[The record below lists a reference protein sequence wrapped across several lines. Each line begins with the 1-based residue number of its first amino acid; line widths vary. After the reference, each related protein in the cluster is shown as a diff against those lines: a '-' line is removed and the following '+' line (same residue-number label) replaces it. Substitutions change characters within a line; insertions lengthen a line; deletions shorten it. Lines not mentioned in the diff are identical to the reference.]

1 MSREGHFV
9 TRVSISLAKKVGT
22 QRFTGIKKI
31 LNSCFEKRVSLLWYV
46 VLTAMAL
53 IYAFKISE
61 LLPMERKKYI

>member
-22 QRFTGIKKI
+22 QRFTGVKKI

-53 IYAFKISE
+53 IYVFKISE

>member
-22 QRFTGIKKI
+22 QRSTGIKKV

-53 IYAFKISE
+53 IYVFKISV

>member
-53 IYAFKISE
+53 IYVFKISV